1 MFDLTV
7 GTMSQLYDRGS
18 VCACPPVSYE
28 PHKMQR
34 LMPRHNLFYSMD
46 STPNQPNLLQSNTST
61 PMMDCETK
69 QGKTLQSV
77 LLGKVPAAY
86 SHLTSHR
93 KSPYQLSPPHTAS
106 SPRRSPHTPNTFLNI
121 PSRTPPNGSPQSF
134 QFSQEI
140 PFSRQMSP
148 QYPAISSPHRS
159 SPRHLPSPHLMV
171 SPRPSPS
178 PRHSLSP
185 ASSCSTEVCQE
196 EPIDLSCKVLKEEN
210 NTPSGED
217 KDNAG
222 FSLLRNLLCVGKNNQ
237 TGSHKSQ
244 DSASDCSENE
254 NCIGVQV
261 TGTTP
266 VTLAKKNM
274 YPVGSRVSDW
284 LVKIIQFAKSI
295 PEFVNLSHNDK
306 VTLILNSW
314 TRLLLL
320 YMSESNFQFAV
331 TPTHSEQQ
339 SEDVEGP
346 PPSQPTMKS
355 VENLQGFI
363 RKCQTM
369 NLDQKEYAFLRMA
382 VLFNSGYV
390 GLDRPDQVEQLN
402 TLIQQLLQEH
412 ARSTRPNDHL
422 HYSRVLL
429 CLPALYG
436 INCKMIENLFCK
448 HINGNMDI
456 DVLLKEMLQNL

>member
-1 MFDLTV
+1 
-7 GTMSQLYDRGS
+7 MSQCYDRGS
-18 VCACPPVSYE
+18 ICACPPVAYE

-34 LMPRHNLFYSMD
+34 LMPRHNLFYQLD
-46 STPNQPNLLQSNTST
+46 STPNQPNLLQSNTSA
-61 PMMDCETK
+61 PVMDCETK
-69 QGKTLQSV
+69 QSNTLQSV

-93 KSPYQLSPPHTAS
+93 KSPYQLSPPHCAS
-106 SPRRSPHTPNTFLNI
+106 SPRRSPHSPSSFLNI
-121 PSRTPPNGSPQSF
+121 PSRTSPIGSPQSF
-134 QFSQEI
+134 QISQEV
-140 PFSRQMSP
+140 PFSRQFSP
-148 QYPAISSPHRS
+148 QCPIISSPHRS
-159 SPRHLPSPHLMV
+159 SPHHMPSPRLMPSPH
-171 SPRPSPS
+171 PSLS
-178 PRHSLSP
+178 PRHSVSP
-185 ASSCSTEVCQE
+185 ASSSSTEICQD
-196 EPIDLSCKVLKEEN
+196 EPIDLSCKVIKEEEN

-217 KDNAG
+217 KDNGG

-237 TGSHKSQ
+237 TNSPKSPDSGSEHG
-244 DSASDCSENE
+244 DSESCV
-254 NCIGVQV
+254 GVHV

-331 TPTHSEQQ
+331 TPIHSEQQ
-339 SEDVEGP
+339 SEESSGDP

-382 VLFNSGYV
+382 VLFNSG
-390 GLDRPDQVEQLN
+390 E
-402 TLIQQLLQEH
+402 LLY
-412 ARSTRPNDHL
+412 L
-422 HYSRVLL
+422 WL
-429 CLPALYG
+429 CLNRSVYILKFNLWFSIRSAMLYF
-436 INCKMIENLFCK
+436 IKNLCLFCPK
-448 HINGNMDI
+448 TDRRVTTPDIGNNDR
-456 DVLLKEMLQNL
+456 LFNPWKE

>member
-1 MFDLTV
+1 
-7 GTMSQLYDRGS
+7 
-18 VCACPPVSYE
+18 
-28 PHKMQR
+28 
-34 LMPRHNLFYSMD
+34 
-46 STPNQPNLLQSNTST
+46 
-61 PMMDCETK
+61 
-69 QGKTLQSV
+69 
-77 LLGKVPAAY
+77 
-86 SHLTSHR
+86 
-93 KSPYQLSPPHTAS
+93 
-106 SPRRSPHTPNTFLNI
+106 
-121 PSRTPPNGSPQSF
+121 
-134 QFSQEI
+134 
-140 PFSRQMSP
+140 
-148 QYPAISSPHRS
+148 
-159 SPRHLPSPHLMV
+159 MV
-171 SPRPSPS
+171 
-178 PRHSLSP
+178 
-185 ASSCSTEVCQE
+185 
-196 EPIDLSCKVLKEEN
+196 KEEN
-210 NTPSGED
+210 CSPSGDD
-217 KDNAG
+217 KDNGG
-222 FSLLRNLLCVGKNNQ
+222 FSLLRNLLCVGKNQ
-237 TGSHKSQ
+237 SSSQKSQ
-244 DSASDCSENE
+244 EASSDHSDTESCV
-254 NCIGVQV
+254 GVHV

-266 VTLAKKNM
+266 VALAKKNM

-331 TPTHSEQQ
+331 TPIHSEQQ
-339 SEDVEGP
+339 SEESEDP

-355 VENLQGFI
+355 VENLQSFI

-402 TLIQQLLQEH
+402 SLIQQLLQEH

-422 HYSRVLL
+422 HYSRLLL